1 MRDENKLNQIVQL
14 LGEKMTH
21 LTQKDMDELK
31 EILPE
36 ADKNLFL

>member
-1 MRDENKLNQIVQL
+1 VVQL
-14 LGEKMTH
+14 LGEKMSH

-31 EILPE
+31 AVLPE